1 MYFGIREY
9 DKVRGQNTAKDL
21 ITACDQENYA
31 NFLKNKGLCLQPLR
45 AEPYCQLVKKVRI

>member
-9 DKVRGQNTAKDL
+9 DEVRGQNTAKDL

-31 NFLKNKGLCLQPLR
+31 NFLKNKDLCLEPLFF
-45 AEPYCQLVKKVRI
+45 